1 MKLAEIQIE
10 LKTFDLL
17 NQLANENNLSI
28 GELIDKMA
36 FDFQK
41 KSFWNKVNEAF
52 ANLKADEFAWQ
63 EELAERSLWE
73 NTLSDGLL
81 N

>member
-1 MKLAEIQIE
+1 MKQTEIQIE

-41 KSFWNKVNEAF
+41 KLFWNKVNEAF

-73 NTLSDGLL
+73 NTLSDGLF